1 MQQLRRIPP
10 TLTLHAR
17 SCPAPNTNIAFRIKL
32 LGRGKWAYCTAAAES
47 DLPFQLLFCASAWL
61 ILCPPQNK
69 SQQGRTSEASSSPK
83 NLHLE
88 QEISPL
94 CCSLQQLLRL
104 PGYTGPVFLD
114 SPVPHSSL
122 LPGRPTPWRPLSNFD
137 FGSPVFLSRN
147 S

>member
-69 SQQGRTSEASSSPK
+69 SQQGSTNEASSS
-83 NLHLE
+83 LHLE

-122 LPGRPTPWRPLSNFD
+122 LPGRPTPCD